1 VAVNTGPVI
10 IPERDAPPDAL
21 YNALGDTVNVAARL
35 QSFGDLVVGPAT
47 ARQIDDS
54 FELVELGELE
64 LKGRRETVSAFRVV
78 GVRERPPAR
87 AETPLVGRKE
97 ELGRLSATL
106 DGVLDGRRAIVSV
119 TGEPGIGKSRLVA
132 EAQKRFGER
141 IQFLTGHA
149 VAYAETI
156 PYWPVREI
164 LRSWLGLGISDPEAR
179 VRLELRAGLARS
191 LPHQVAEA
199 YPLLATSLGL
209 ALAPEH
215 DQRIRDLA
223 PDAVRQET
231 SDWLYQLICALA
243 GERPLCLV
251 LEDLQ
256 WSDEATLS
264 LLEEVLPAAEQTAV
278 AYLLV
283 HRSDPDH
290 SAWQLVDRARR
301 RFRRLFREVELT
313 PLPDGDA
320 QTLAEAHAGGHLPED
335 LAQLL
340 TERTGGNPYF
350 VGEAIRDLHERGAL
364 EREEGRVVLIGEASL
379 PTALQEALQ
388 ARLSRLDA
396 GARELITTAA
406 VIGRSF
412 GLPLLERLLPRVR
425 LLATLSELQ
434 WLQLVVEARAGAAP
448 EFRFRHGLVRE
459 VAYGTLLE
467 ARRRELHLRV
477 GQALESLHRD
487 SPAEV
492 YGLLAHHFAEADEP
506 ERAIGYLVKAGD
518 AARAVYAEE
527 EAIRLYRRALGFM
540 ERTRDEARARET
552 LLKIAL
558 THHLAFH
565 FEAANE
571 AFAEAFARR
580 VPEPPRL
587 EPSERITWAVAAAGY
602 TAVAPGHVYSP
613 QGIEV
618 ARNLFRG
625 LVATGRD
632 LEIEPD
638 LAERFTVSDDGR
650 SYRFTLRPDA
660 RWSDGERVT
669 ADDFAFTFAQ
679 MAEDTVTTAHL
690 LDGVSAEA
698 LDELTLGIQLDRP
711 RNHFLHLL
719 GEPFLFAWPRHVYER
734 EGRDWHRAVP
744 LVGNGPFVL
753 TSREENRY
761 VMTASADWRGARG
774 NVGQVTVETEASPEV
789 AADQWRHGAYDVL
802 DDALALRAADD
813 GRSVVQRSPGMSTWY
828 LGFHAGRAPFN
839 DPRMRR
845 ALAHA
850 VDRQGL
856 SGLLRGTPTA
866 KGGLVPPAM
875 PGHSARVAPAF
886 DPDRAR
892 ILLSEAGYADQ
903 RDLGEMVLAC
913 LGLWEDAGS
922 QVAAQLAAVGAR
934 TRLLPVASDPD
945 LEAAIEER
953 AHAYIWAWIA
963 DFPDPGLGFLNT
975 VLLAHPWLYRDE
987 ALEEKL
993 KQAASLRDQ
1002 NERLR
1007 IYRDFERIWIGEQAA
1022 VVPLAYGESSLWR
1035 RPWVTGMWANALA
1048 RSTFA
1053 HAVVSRPPLSSG
1065 IAP

>member
-1 VAVNTGPVI
+1 MTLSSGERRIVSVLVADIAGSTSIAEQLG
-10 IPERDAPPDAL
+10 PERSKFLFDEIVQLMREDVQRFGGTVAQLTGDGLLALFGAPVAHEDDSARAVRA
-21 YNALGDTVNVAARL
+21 ALGLHDAISAYAAEVAPAYGIDLAGPRGSQHRPGDHPRARRPAGCPLQRPRRHRQLAARL

-106 DGVLDGRRAIVSV
+106 DGVLDGRGAIVSV

-467 ARRRELHLRV
+467 ARRRELHLP
-477 GQALESLHRD
+477 L
-487 SPAEV
+487 
-492 YGLLAHHFAEADEP
+492 
-506 ERAIGYLVKAGD
+506 
-518 AARAVYAEE
+518 
-527 EAIRLYRRALGFM
+527 RRS
-540 ERTRDEARARET
+540 RRARARDRIPGESGGCGPGCVRGGGSDQ
-552 LLKIAL
+552 AL
-558 THHLAFH
+558 PAC
-565 FEAANE
+565 
-571 AFAEAFARR
+571 AR
-580 VPEPPRL
+580 V
-587 EPSERITWAVAAAGY
+587 
-602 TAVAPGHVYSP
+602 
-613 QGIEV
+613 
-618 ARNLFRG
+618 
-625 LVATGRD
+625 
-632 LEIEPD
+632 
-638 LAERFTVSDDGR
+638 
-650 SYRFTLRPDA
+650 
-660 RWSDGERVT
+660 
-669 ADDFAFTFAQ
+669 
-679 MAEDTVTTAHL
+679 
-690 LDGVSAEA
+690 
-698 LDELTLGIQLDRP
+698 
-711 RNHFLHLL
+711 
-719 GEPFLFAWPRHVYER
+719 
-734 EGRDWHRAVP
+734 
-744 LVGNGPFVL
+744 
-753 TSREENRY
+753 
-761 VMTASADWRGARG
+761 
-774 NVGQVTVETEASPEV
+774 
-789 AADQWRHGAYDVL
+789 HGA
-802 DDALALRAADD
+802 
-813 GRSVVQRSPGMSTWY
+813 
-828 LGFHAGRAPFN
+828 
-839 DPRMRR
+839 
-845 ALAHA
+845 
-850 VDRQGL
+850 
-856 SGLLRGTPTA
+856 
-866 KGGLVPPAM
+866 
-875 PGHSARVAPAF
+875 
-886 DPDRAR
+886 
-892 ILLSEAGYADQ
+892 
-903 RDLGEMVLAC
+903 
-913 LGLWEDAGS
+913 
-922 QVAAQLAAVGAR
+922 
-934 TRLLPVASDPD
+934 
-945 LEAAIEER
+945 
-953 AHAYIWAWIA
+953 
-963 DFPDPGLGFLNT
+963 
-975 VLLAHPWLYRDE
+975 HP
-987 ALEEKL
+987 
-993 KQAASLRDQ
+993 
-1002 NERLR
+1002 
-1007 IYRDFERIWIGEQAA
+1007 
-1022 VVPLAYGESSLWR
+1022 
-1035 RPWVTGMWANALA
+1035 
-1048 RSTFA
+1048 
-1053 HAVVSRPPLSSG
+1053 
-1065 IAP
+1065 